1 MWCSR
6 MVESPSGKWRRARW
20 RSGAGDPKN
29 RKAPPEKVGGLIGTM
44 FARLGIAEK
53 VERASVVSDWEELV
67 GAPIAAVARP
77 VRVQGD
83 TLFVEVESA
92 SWRMELSMMRPQLM
106 RKLNAGKRQGRIE
119 RIVFVQADGRYSEER
134 DGQG

>member
-1 MWCSR
+1 
-6 MVESPSGKWRRARW
+6 MVEAPSGKSRRARW
-20 RSGAGDPKN
+20 RRGPGDPKN
-29 RKAPPEKVGGLIGTM
+29 RKAPPERVGGLIGSM

-53 VERASVVSDWEELV
+53 VERASVVANWEELV

>member
-1 MWCSR
+1 MAD
-6 MVESPSGKWRRARW
+6 P
-20 RSGAGDPKN
+20 RSGASRLARAGE
-29 RKAPPEKVGGLIGTM
+29 RKPRPEKVSGVIEGI

-53 VERASVVSDWEELV
+53 VERATVIADWEELV
-67 GAPIAAVARP
+67 GTRIAEVATP
-77 VRVQGD
+77 VRIQGD

-106 RKLNAGKRQGRIE
+106 RKLNAGKRRGRIE
-119 RIVFVQADGRYSEER
+119 KIVFVQADGRYSEER

>member
-1 MWCSR
+1 
-6 MVESPSGKWRRARW
+6 MVESPAGRSKRTRW
-20 RSGAGDPKN
+20 PGSENRD
-29 RKAPPEKVGGLIGTM
+29 RKAPPERIGGLIGTM

-53 VERASVVSDWEELV
+53 VERASVVADWETLV
-67 GAPIAAVARP
+67 GAHIARGARP

-83 TLFVEVESA
+83 TLFVEVDSA

-106 RKLNAGKRQGRIE
+106 RKLNAGKRRGRIE

>member
-1 MWCSR
+1 VS
-6 MVESPSGKWRRARW
+6 
-20 RSGAGDPKN
+20 
-29 RKAPPEKVGGLIGTM
+29 GLIGTT

-53 VERASVVSDWEELV
+53 VERASVVAEWEDLV
-67 GAPIAAVARP
+67 GSHIARVARP

-83 TLFVEVESA
+83 TLFVAVESA

-119 RIVFVQADGRYSEER
+119 RIVFVQADGRVSEER

>member
-1 MWCSR
+1 
-6 MVESPSGKWRRARW
+6 MVESPWGRSRRAKWKR
-20 RSGAGDPKN
+20 RDGGARN
-29 RKAPPEKVGGLIGTM
+29 RKAPPEPVGGLVETM

-53 VERASVVSDWEELV
+53 VERASVVAEWEDLV
-67 GAPIAAVARP
+67 GSPIARVARP

-106 RKLNAGKRQGRIE
+106 RKLNAGKRRGRIE

-134 DGQG
+134 DGQS

>member
-1 MWCSR
+1 
-6 MVESPSGKWRRARW
+6 MVESPPGESRAAWWRRTAAAKARK
-20 RSGAGDPKN
+20 D
-29 RKAPPEKVGGLIGTM
+29 RKARPEKIGGLIETM

-53 VERASVVSDWEELV
+53 VERASVVAEWEDLV
-67 GAPIAAVARP
+67 GAHIARVARP

-106 RKLNAGKRQGRIE
+106 RKLNAGKRRGRIE
-119 RIVFVQADGRYSEER
+119 RIVFVQADGKYSEER

>member
-1 MWCSR
+1 
-6 MVESPSGKWRRARW
+6 MVESRSDKSFRARW
-20 RSGAGDPKN
+20 RRAPGDPKN
-29 RKAPPEKVGGLIGTM
+29 RKAPPERVSGLIGTM

-53 VERASVVSDWEELV
+53 VERASVVAEWEDLV
-67 GAPIAAVARP
+67 GSHIARVARP

-83 TLFVEVESA
+83 TLFVAVESA

>member
-1 MWCSR
+1 
-6 MVESPSGKWRRARW
+6 MVESPPGESRAAWWRRTATTQARK
-20 RSGAGDPKN
+20 D
-29 RKAPPEKVGGLIGTM
+29 RKARPEKVGGLIETM

-53 VERASVVSDWEELV
+53 VERASVVAEWEDLV
-67 GAPIAAVARP
+67 GSHIARVARP

-106 RKLNAGKRQGRIE
+106 RKLNAGKRRGRIE